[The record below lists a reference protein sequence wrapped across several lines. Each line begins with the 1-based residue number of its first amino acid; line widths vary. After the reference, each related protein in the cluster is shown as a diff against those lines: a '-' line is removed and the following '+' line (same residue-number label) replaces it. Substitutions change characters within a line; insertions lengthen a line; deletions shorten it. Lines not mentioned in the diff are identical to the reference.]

1 MSKQF
6 FKNLE
11 WKVLICSLLLLA
23 IGLFALYSATMNK
36 GLIDFT
42 KQVRWFVVSIPVLLF
57 FTFVDYNKILKY
69 SGFLYLIFLGL
80 LVGVLFTTPISGAS
94 SWYNLGEFSFQ
105 PSEIGKIFIL
115 MFIVS
120 VIVRLQYKGKD
131 EINKLYKL
139 IISLIVAAIP
149 IALIIKQPDY
159 GTALAYIFAFIAILY
174 VAGLRKRYIF
184 LGVILRRYRDISYI

>member
-1 MSKQF
+1 MNKQF

-23 IGLFALYSATMNK
+23 IGLFALYSATINK
-36 GLIDFT
+36 GLVDFT
-42 KQVRWFVVSIPVLLF
+42 KQVRWFVVSIPFLLF
-57 FTFVDYNKILKY
+57 FTLVDYNKILKY
-69 SGFLYLIFLGL
+69 SGFFYLIFLGL
-80 LVGVLFTTPISGAS
+80 LVGVLFTKPISGAT

-115 MFIVS
+115 MFIVAT
-120 VIVRLQYKGKD
+120 IVRLQYKGKD

-139 IISLIVAAIP
+139 IISLIVEAIP
-149 IALIIKQPDY
+149 IALIIRQPDY

-174 VAGLRKRYIF
+174 VGGLRKRYIF
-184 LGVILRRYRDISYI
+184 LRNNTSEVLVYI

>member
-23 IGLFALYSATMNK
+23 IGLFALYSATINK

-115 MFIVS
+115 MFIVAT
-120 VIVRLQYKGKD
+120 IVRLQYKGKD

-149 IALIIKQPDY
+149 ITLIIRQPDY
-159 GTALAYIFAFIAILY
+159 GTALAYIFAVIAILY
-174 VAGLRKRYIF
+174 VGGLRKRYIF
-184 LGVILRRYRDISYI
+184 LRSNTSEVLVYI

>member
-1 MSKQF
+1 MNKQF

-11 WKVLICSLLLLA
+11 WRVLICSLLLLA
-23 IGLFALYSATMNK
+23 IGLFALYSATINK
-36 GLIDFT
+36 GLVDFT
-42 KQVRWFVVSIPVLLF
+42 KQVRWFIVSIPFLLF

-69 SGFLYLIFLGL
+69 SAFFYIIFIGL
-80 LVGVLFTTPISGAS
+80 LVGVLFTSPISGAT

-115 MFIVS
+115 MFIVAT
-120 VIVRLQYKGKD
+120 IVRLQYKGKD

-149 IALIIKQPDY
+149 IALIIRQPDY

-174 VAGLRKRYIF
+174 VGGLRKRYIF
-184 LGVILRRYRDISYI
+184 LRNNTSEVLVYI

>member
-23 IGLFALYSATMNK
+23 IGLFALYSATINK

-174 VAGLRKRYIF
+174 VGGLRKRYIF
-184 LGVILRRYRDISYI
+184 LRSNTSEVLVYI

>member
-1 MSKQF
+1 MNKQF

-11 WKVLICSLLLLA
+11 WKVLVCSLLLLA
-23 IGLFALYSATMNK
+23 IGLFALYSATINK
-36 GLIDFT
+36 GLVDFT
-42 KQVRWFVVSIPVLLF
+42 KQVRWFVVSIPFLLF
-57 FTFVDYNKILKY
+57 FTLVDYNKILKY
-69 SGFLYLIFLGL
+69 SGFFYLIFLGL
-80 LVGVLFTTPISGAS
+80 LLGVLFTKPISGAT

-115 MFIVS
+115 MFIVAT
-120 VIVRLQYKGKD
+120 IVRLQYKGKD

-149 IALIIKQPDY
+149 IALIIRQPDY

-174 VAGLRKRYIF
+174 VGGLRKRYI
-184 LGVILRRYRDISYI
+184 ILRNNTSEVLGYI

>member
-23 IGLFALYSATMNK
+23 IGLFALYSATINK
-36 GLIDFT
+36 GLVDFT
-42 KQVRWFVVSIPVLLF
+42 KQVRWFVVSIPFLLF
-57 FTFVDYNKILKY
+57 FTLVDYNKILKY
-69 SGFLYLIFLGL
+69 SGFFYLIFLGL
-80 LVGVLFTTPISGAS
+80 LVGVLFTKPISGAT

-115 MFIVS
+115 MFIVAT
-120 VIVRLQYKGKD
+120 IVRLQYKGKD

-139 IISLIVAAIP
+139 IILLIVAAIP
-149 IALIIKQPDY
+149 ITLIIKQPDY

-174 VAGLRKRYIF
+174 VGGLRKRYIF
-184 LGVILRRYRDISYI
+184 LRSNTSEVLVYI

>member
-1 MSKQF
+1 MNKQF

-23 IGLFALYSATMNK
+23 IGLFALYSATINK

-69 SGFLYLIFLGL
+69 SGFFYLIFLGL
-80 LVGVLFTTPISGAS
+80 LVGVLFTKPISGAT

-115 MFIVS
+115 MFIVAT
-120 VIVRLQYKGKD
+120 IVRLQYKGKD

-149 IALIIKQPDY
+149 IALIIRQPDY

-174 VAGLRKRYIF
+174 VGGLRKRYI
-184 LGVILRRYRDISYI
+184 ILRNNTSEVLVYI

>member
-1 MSKQF
+1 MNKQF

-11 WKVLICSLLLLA
+11 WKVLVCSLLLLA
-23 IGLFALYSATMNK
+23 IGLFALYSATINK
-36 GLIDFT
+36 GLVDFT
-42 KQVRWFVVSIPVLLF
+42 KQVRWFVVSIPFLLF
-57 FTFVDYNKILKY
+57 FTLVDYNKILKY
-69 SGFLYLIFLGL
+69 SGFFYLIFLGL
-80 LVGVLFTTPISGAS
+80 LVGVLFTKPISGAT

-115 MFIVS
+115 MFIVAT
-120 VIVRLQYKGKD
+120 IVRLQYKGKD

-149 IALIIKQPDY
+149 IALIIRQPDY

-174 VAGLRKRYIF
+174 VGGLRKRYI
-184 LGVILRRYRDISYI
+184 ILRNNTSEVLVYI

>member
-23 IGLFALYSATMNK
+23 IGLFALYSATINK

-149 IALIIKQPDY
+149 IALIIRQPDY

-174 VAGLRKRYIF
+174 VGGLRKRYI
-184 LGVILRRYRDISYI
+184 ILRSNTSEVLVYI

>member
-1 MSKQF
+1 MNKQF

-23 IGLFALYSATMNK
+23 IGLFALYSATINK
-36 GLIDFT
+36 GLVDFT
-42 KQVRWFVVSIPVLLF
+42 KQVRWFVVSIPFLLF
-57 FTFVDYNKILKY
+57 FTLVDYNKILKY
-69 SGFLYLIFLGL
+69 SGFFYLIFLGL
-80 LVGVLFTTPISGAS
+80 LVGVLFTKPISGAT

-115 MFIVS
+115 MFIVAI
-120 VIVRLQYKGKD
+120 IVRLQYKGKD

-149 IALIIKQPDY
+149 IALIIRQPDY
-159 GTALAYIFAFIAILY
+159 GTALAYIFAVIAILY
-174 VAGLRKRYIF
+174 VGGLRKRYI
-184 LGVILRRYRDISYI
+184 ILRNNPSEVLVYI

>member
-1 MSKQF
+1 MNKQF

-11 WKVLICSLLLLA
+11 WRVLICSLLLLA
-23 IGLFALYSATMNK
+23 IGLFALYSATINK
-36 GLIDFT
+36 GLVDFT
-42 KQVRWFVVSIPVLLF
+42 KQVRWFIVSIPFLLF

-69 SGFLYLIFLGL
+69 SAFFYIIFIGL
-80 LVGVLFTTPISGAS
+80 LVGVLFTSPISGAT

-115 MFIVS
+115 MFIVAT
-120 VIVRLQYKGKD
+120 IVRLQYKGKD

-149 IALIIKQPDY
+149 ITLIIRQPDY
-159 GTALAYIFAFIAILY
+159 GTALAYIFAVIAILY
-174 VAGLRKRYIF
+174 VGGLRKRYIF
-184 LGVILRRYRDISYI
+184 LRINTSEVLVYI

>member
-1 MSKQF
+1 MNKQF

-23 IGLFALYSATMNK
+23 IGLFALYSATINK
-36 GLIDFT
+36 RLVDFT
-42 KQVRWFVVSIPVLLF
+42 KQVRWFVVSIPFLLF
-57 FTFVDYNKILKY
+57 FTLVDYNKILKY
-69 SGFLYLIFLGL
+69 SGFFYLIFLGL
-80 LVGVLFTTPISGAS
+80 LVGVLFTKPISGAT

-115 MFIVS
+115 MFIVAT
-120 VIVRLQYKGKD
+120 IVRLQYKGKD

-149 IALIIKQPDY
+149 IALIIRQPDY

-174 VAGLRKRYIF
+174 VGGLRKRYI
-184 LGVILRRYRDISYI
+184 ILRNNTSEVLVYI

>member
-1 MSKQF
+1 MNKQF

-11 WKVLICSLLLLA
+11 WKVLICSLLLLS
-23 IGLFALYSATMNK
+23 IGLFALYSATINK
-36 GLIDFT
+36 GLVDFT
-42 KQVRWFVVSIPVLLF
+42 KQVRWFVVSIPFLLF
-57 FTFVDYNKILKY
+57 FTLVDYNKILKY
-69 SGFLYLIFLGL
+69 SGFFYLIFLGL
-80 LVGVLFTTPISGAS
+80 LVGVLFTKPISGAT

-115 MFIVS
+115 MFIVAT
-120 VIVRLQYKGKD
+120 IVRLQYKGKD

-149 IALIIKQPDY
+149 IALIIRQPDY

-174 VAGLRKRYIF
+174 VGGLRKRYIF
-184 LGVILRRYRDISYI
+184 LRNNTSEVLVYI

>member
-1 MSKQF
+1 MNKQF

-11 WKVLICSLLLLA
+11 WRVLICSLLLLA
-23 IGLFALYSATMNK
+23 IGLFALYSATINK
-36 GLIDFT
+36 GLVDFT
-42 KQVRWFVVSIPVLLF
+42 KQVRWFIVSIPFLLF

-69 SGFLYLIFLGL
+69 SAFFYIIFIGL
-80 LVGVLFTTPISGAS
+80 LVGVLFTSPISGAT

-115 MFIVS
+115 MFIVAI
-120 VIVRLQYKGKD
+120 IVRLQYKGKD

-159 GTALAYIFAFIAILY
+159 GTALAYIFAVIAILY
-174 VAGLRKRYIF
+174 VGGLRKRYI
-184 LGVILRRYRDISYI
+184 ILRNNPSEVLVYI

>member
-23 IGLFALYSATMNK
+23 IGLFALYSATINK

>member
-1 MSKQF
+1 MNKQF

-11 WKVLICSLLLLA
+11 WKVLVCSLLLLA
-23 IGLFALYSATMNK
+23 IGLFALYSATINK
-36 GLIDFT
+36 GLVDFT
-42 KQVRWFVVSIPVLLF
+42 KQVRWFVVSIPFLLF
-57 FTFVDYNKILKY
+57 FTLVDYNKILKY
-69 SGFLYLIFLGL
+69 SGFFYLIFLGL
-80 LVGVLFTTPISGAS
+80 LVGVLFTKPISGAT

-115 MFIVS
+115 MFIVAA
-120 VIVRLQYKGKD
+120 IVRLQYKGKD

-149 IALIIKQPDY
+149 IALIIRQPDY

-174 VAGLRKRYIF
+174 VGGLRKRYI
-184 LGVILRRYRDISYI
+184 ILRNNTSEVLVYI

>member
-1 MSKQF
+1 MNKQF

-11 WKVLICSLLLLA
+11 WRVLICSLLLLA
-23 IGLFALYSATMNK
+23 IGLFALYSATINK
-36 GLIDFT
+36 GLVDFT
-42 KQVRWFVVSIPVLLF
+42 KQVRWFIVSIPFLLF

-69 SGFLYLIFLGL
+69 SAFFYIIFIGL
-80 LVGVLFTTPISGAS
+80 LVGVLFTSPISGAT

-115 MFIVS
+115 MFIVAT
-120 VIVRLQYKGKD
+120 IVRLQYKGKD

-149 IALIIKQPDY
+149 ITLIIRQPDY
-159 GTALAYIFAFIAILY
+159 GTALAYIFAVIAILY
-174 VAGLRKRYIF
+174 VGGLRKRYIF
-184 LGVILRRYRDISYI
+184 LRSNTSEALVYI

>member
-1 MSKQF
+1 MNKQF

-23 IGLFALYSATMNK
+23 IGLFALYSATINK
-36 GLIDFT
+36 GLVDFT
-42 KQVRWFVVSIPVLLF
+42 KQVRWFVVSIPFLLF
-57 FTFVDYNKILKY
+57 FTLVDYNKILKY
-69 SGFLYLIFLGL
+69 SGFFYLIFLGL
-80 LVGVLFTTPISGAS
+80 LVGVLFTKPISGAT

-115 MFIVS
+115 MFIVAT
-120 VIVRLQYKGKD
+120 IVRLQYKGKD

-174 VAGLRKRYIF
+174 VGGLRKRYIF
-184 LGVILRRYRDISYI
+184 LRNNTSEVLVYI

>member
-1 MSKQF
+1 MNKQF

-11 WKVLICSLLLLA
+11 WKVLVCSLLLLA
-23 IGLFALYSATMNK
+23 IGLFALYSATINK

-69 SGFLYLIFLGL
+69 SGFFYLIFLGL
-80 LVGVLFTTPISGAS
+80 LLGVLFTKPISGAT

-115 MFIVS
+115 MFIVAT
-120 VIVRLQYKGKD
+120 IVRLQYKGKD

-149 IALIIKQPDY
+149 IALIIRQPDY

-174 VAGLRKRYIF
+174 VGGLRKRYI
-184 LGVILRRYRDISYI
+184 ILRSNTSEVLVYI

>member
-1 MSKQF
+1 MNKQF

-11 WKVLICSLLLLA
+11 WRVLICSLLLLA
-23 IGLFALYSATMNK
+23 IGLFALYSATINK
-36 GLIDFT
+36 GLVDFT
-42 KQVRWFVVSIPVLLF
+42 KQVRWFIVSIPFLLF

-69 SGFLYLIFLGL
+69 SAFFYIIFIGL
-80 LVGVLFTTPISGAS
+80 LVGVLFTSPISGAT

-115 MFIVS
+115 MFIVAT
-120 VIVRLQYKGKD
+120 IVRLQYKGKD

-149 IALIIKQPDY
+149 IALIIRQPDY
-159 GTALAYIFAFIAILY
+159 GTALAYIFAVIAILY
-174 VAGLRKRYIF
+174 VGGLRKRYI
-184 LGVILRRYRDISYI
+184 ILRNNPSEVSVYI

>member
-1 MSKQF
+1 MNKQF

-23 IGLFALYSATMNK
+23 IGLFALYSATINK
-36 GLIDFT
+36 GLVDFT
-42 KQVRWFVVSIPVLLF
+42 KQVRWFVVSIPFLLF
-57 FTFVDYNKILKY
+57 FTLVDYNKILKY
-69 SGFLYLIFLGL
+69 SGFFYLIFLGL
-80 LVGVLFTTPISGAS
+80 LVGVLFTKPISGAT

-149 IALIIKQPDY
+149 IVLIIKQPDY

-174 VAGLRKRYIF
+174 VGGLRKRYIF
-184 LGVILRRYRDISYI
+184 LRNNTSEVLVYI

>member
-1 MSKQF
+1 MNKQF

-23 IGLFALYSATMNK
+23 IGLFALYSATINK
-36 GLIDFT
+36 GLVDFT
-42 KQVRWFVVSIPVLLF
+42 KQVRWFVVSIPFLLF
-57 FTFVDYNKILKY
+57 FTLVDYNKILKY
-69 SGFLYLIFLGL
+69 SGFFYLIFLGL
-80 LVGVLFTTPISGAS
+80 LLGVLFTKPISGAT

-115 MFIVS
+115 MFIVAT
-120 VIVRLQYKGKD
+120 IVRLQYKGKD

-149 IALIIKQPDY
+149 ITLIIRQPDY

-174 VAGLRKRYIF
+174 VGGLRKRYI
-184 LGVILRRYRDISYI
+184 ILRNNTSEVLVYI

>member
-1 MSKQF
+1 MNKQF

-11 WKVLICSLLLLA
+11 WKVLVCSLLLLA
-23 IGLFALYSATMNK
+23 IGLFALYSATINK
-36 GLIDFT
+36 GLVDFT
-42 KQVRWFVVSIPVLLF
+42 KQVRWFVVSIPFLLF
-57 FTFVDYNKILKY
+57 FTLVDYNKILKY
-69 SGFLYLIFLGL
+69 SGFFYLIFLGL
-80 LVGVLFTTPISGAS
+80 LVGVLFTKPISGAT

-115 MFIVS
+115 MFIVAT
-120 VIVRLQYKGKD
+120 IVRLQYKGKD

-149 IALIIKQPDY
+149 IALIIRQPDY

-174 VAGLRKRYIF
+174 VGGLRKRYIF
-184 LGVILRRYRDISYI
+184 LRNNTSEVLAYI

>member
-1 MSKQF
+1 MNKQF

-11 WKVLICSLLLLA
+11 WRVLICSLLLLA
-23 IGLFALYSATMNK
+23 IGLFALYSATINK
-36 GLIDFT
+36 GLVDFK
-42 KQVRWFVVSIPVLLF
+42 KQVRWFIVSIPFLLF

-69 SGFLYLIFLGL
+69 SAFFYIIFIGL
-80 LVGVLFTTPISGAS
+80 LVGVLFTSPISGAT

-115 MFIVS
+115 MFIVAT
-120 VIVRLQYKGKD
+120 IVRLQYKGKD

-149 IALIIKQPDY
+149 ITLIIRQPDY
-159 GTALAYIFAFIAILY
+159 GTALAYIFAVIAILY
-174 VAGLRKRYIF
+174 VGGLRKRYIF
-184 LGVILRRYRDISYI
+184 LRSNTSEVLVYI

>member
-23 IGLFALYSATMNK
+23 IGLFALYSATINK

-149 IALIIKQPDY
+149 IALIIRQPDY
-159 GTALAYIFAFIAILY
+159 GTALAYIFAVIAILY
-174 VAGLRKRYIF
+174 VGGLRKRYIF
-184 LGVILRRYRDISYI
+184 LRSNTSEVLVYI

>member
-1 MSKQF
+1 MNKQF

-23 IGLFALYSATMNK
+23 IGLFALYSATINK
-36 GLIDFT
+36 GLVDFT
-42 KQVRWFVVSIPVLLF
+42 KQVRWFVVSIPFLLF
-57 FTFVDYNKILKY
+57 FTLVDYNKILKY
-69 SGFLYLIFLGL
+69 SGFFYLIFLGL
-80 LVGVLFTTPISGAS
+80 LVGVLFTKPISGAT

-115 MFIVS
+115 MFIVAI
-120 VIVRLQYKGKD
+120 IVRLQYKGKD

-149 IALIIKQPDY
+149 IALIIRQPDY

-174 VAGLRKRYIF
+174 VGGLRKRYIF
-184 LGVILRRYRDISYI
+184 LRNNTSEVLVYI

>member
-1 MSKQF
+1 MNKQF

-11 WKVLICSLLLLA
+11 WKVLVCSLLLLA
-23 IGLFALYSATMNK
+23 IGLFALYSATINK
-36 GLIDFT
+36 GLVDFT
-42 KQVRWFVVSIPVLLF
+42 KQVRWFVVSIPFLLF
-57 FTFVDYNKILKY
+57 FTLVDYNKILKY
-69 SGFLYLIFLGL
+69 SGFFYLIFLGL
-80 LVGVLFTTPISGAS
+80 LVGVLFTKPISGAT

-115 MFIVS
+115 MFIVAT
-120 VIVRLQYKGKD
+120 IVRLQYKGKD

-159 GTALAYIFAFIAILY
+159 GTALAYIFAVIAILY
-174 VAGLRKRYIF
+174 VGGLRKRYI
-184 LGVILRRYRDISYI
+184 ILRNNPSEVLVYI

>member
-1 MSKQF
+1 MNKQF

-11 WKVLICSLLLLA
+11 WRVLICSLLLLA
-23 IGLFALYSATMNK
+23 IGLFALYSATINK
-36 GLIDFT
+36 GLVDFT
-42 KQVRWFVVSIPVLLF
+42 KQVRWFIVSIPFLLF

-69 SGFLYLIFLGL
+69 SAFFYIIFIGL
-80 LVGVLFTTPISGAS
+80 LVGVLFTSPISGAT
-94 SWYNLGEFSFQ
+94 SWYNLGELSFQ

-115 MFIVS
+115 MFIVAT
-120 VIVRLQYKGKD
+120 IVRLQYKGKD

-159 GTALAYIFAFIAILY
+159 GTALAYIFAVIAILY
-174 VAGLRKRYIF
+174 VGGLRKRYI
-184 LGVILRRYRDISYI
+184 ILRNNISEVLVYI

>member
-36 GLIDFT
+36 GLVDFT
-42 KQVRWFVVSIPVLLF
+42 KQVRWFIVSIPFLLF

-174 VAGLRKRYIF
+174 VGGLKKRYIF
-184 LGVILRRYRDISYI
+184 LRSNTSEVLVYI

>member
-23 IGLFALYSATMNK
+23 IGLFALYSATINK

-57 FTFVDYNKILKY
+57 FTF
-69 SGFLYLIFLGL
+69 
-80 LVGVLFTTPISGAS
+80 
-94 SWYNLGEFSFQ
+94 
-105 PSEIGKIFIL
+105 EIGKIFIL

-184 LGVILRRYRDISYI
+184 LGVILRSYRAISYI

>member
-1 MSKQF
+1 MNKQF

-23 IGLFALYSATMNK
+23 IGLFALYSATINK
-36 GLIDFT
+36 GLVDFT
-42 KQVRWFVVSIPVLLF
+42 KQVRWFVVSIPFLLF
-57 FTFVDYNKILKY
+57 FTLVDYNKILKY
-69 SGFLYLIFLGL
+69 SGFFYLIFLGL
-80 LVGVLFTTPISGAS
+80 LVGVLFTKPISGAT

-115 MFIVS
+115 MFIVAT
-120 VIVRLQYKGKD
+120 IVRLQYKGKD

-149 IALIIKQPDY
+149 IALIIRQPDY

-174 VAGLRKRYIF
+174 VGGLRKRYI
-184 LGVILRRYRDISYI
+184 ILRSNTSEVLVYI

>member
-1 MSKQF
+1 MNKQF

-11 WKVLICSLLLLA
+11 WRVLICSLLLLA
-23 IGLFALYSATMNK
+23 IGLFALYSATINK
-36 GLIDFT
+36 GLVDFT
-42 KQVRWFVVSIPVLLF
+42 KQVRWFIVSIPFLLF

-69 SGFLYLIFLGL
+69 SAFFYIIFIGL
-80 LVGVLFTTPISGAS
+80 LVGVLFTSPISGAT

-115 MFIVS
+115 MFIVAT
-120 VIVRLQYKGKD
+120 IVRLQYKGKD

-149 IALIIKQPDY
+149 ITLIIRQPDY
-159 GTALAYIFAFIAILY
+159 GTALAYIFAVIAILY
-174 VAGLRKRYIF
+174 VGGLRKRYI
-184 LGVILRRYRDISYI
+184 ILRNNPSEVLVYI

>member
-1 MSKQF
+1 MNKQF

-23 IGLFALYSATMNK
+23 IGLFALYSATINK
-36 GLIDFT
+36 GLVDFT
-42 KQVRWFVVSIPVLLF
+42 KQVRWFVVSIPFLLF
-57 FTFVDYNKILKY
+57 FTLIDYNKILKY
-69 SGFLYLIFLGL
+69 SGFFYLIFLGL
-80 LVGVLFTTPISGAS
+80 LVGVLFTKPISGAT

-115 MFIVS
+115 MFIVAT
-120 VIVRLQYKGKD
+120 IVRLQYKGKD

-149 IALIIKQPDY
+149 IALIIRQPDY

-174 VAGLRKRYIF
+174 VGGLRKRYI
-184 LGVILRRYRDISYI
+184 ILRNNTSEVLGYI

>member
-1 MSKQF
+1 MNKQF

-11 WKVLICSLLLLA
+11 WKVLVCSLLLLA
-23 IGLFALYSATMNK
+23 IGLFALYSATINK
-36 GLIDFT
+36 GLVDFT
-42 KQVRWFVVSIPVLLF
+42 KQVRWFIVSIPFLLF

-69 SGFLYLIFLGL
+69 SGFFYLIFLGL
-80 LVGVLFTTPISGAS
+80 LVGVLFTKPISGAT

-115 MFIVS
+115 MFIVAI
-120 VIVRLQYKGKD
+120 IVRLQYKGKD

-149 IALIIKQPDY
+149 IALIIRQPDY

-174 VAGLRKRYIF
+174 VGGLRKRYI
-184 LGVILRRYRDISYI
+184 ILRSNTSEVLVYI

>member
-1 MSKQF
+1 MNKQF

-23 IGLFALYSATMNK
+23 IGLFALYSATINK
-36 GLIDFT
+36 GLVDFT
-42 KQVRWFVVSIPVLLF
+42 KQVRWFVVSIPFLLF
-57 FTFVDYNKILKY
+57 FTLVDYNKILKY
-69 SGFLYLIFLGL
+69 SGFFYLIFLGL
-80 LVGVLFTTPISGAS
+80 LVGVLFTKPISGAT

-115 MFIVS
+115 MFIVAT
-120 VIVRLQYKGKD
+120 IVRLQYKGKD

-149 IALIIKQPDY
+149 IALIIRQPDY

-174 VAGLRKRYIF
+174 VGGLRKRYIF
-184 LGVILRRYRDISYI
+184 FRNNTSEVLVYI

>member
-1 MSKQF
+1 MNKQF

-11 WKVLICSLLLLA
+11 WKVLVCSLLLLA
-23 IGLFALYSATMNK
+23 IGLFALCSATINK
-36 GLIDFT
+36 GLVDFT
-42 KQVRWFVVSIPVLLF
+42 KQVRWFVVSIPFLLF
-57 FTFVDYNKILKY
+57 FTLVDYNKILKY
-69 SGFLYLIFLGL
+69 SGFFYLIFLGL
-80 LVGVLFTTPISGAS
+80 LLGVLFTKPISGAT

-115 MFIVS
+115 MFIVAT
-120 VIVRLQYKGKD
+120 IVRLQYKGKD

-149 IALIIKQPDY
+149 IALIIRQPDY

-174 VAGLRKRYIF
+174 VGGLRKRYI
-184 LGVILRRYRDISYI
+184 ILRSNTSEVLVYI

>member
-1 MSKQF
+1 MNKQF

-23 IGLFALYSATMNK
+23 IGLFALYSATINK
-36 GLIDFT
+36 GLVDFT
-42 KQVRWFVVSIPVLLF
+42 KQVRWFVVSIPFLLF
-57 FTFVDYNKILKY
+57 FTLVDYNKILKY
-69 SGFLYLIFLGL
+69 SGFFYIIFLGL
-80 LVGVLFTTPISGAS
+80 LVGVLFTKPISGAT
-94 SWYNLGEFSFQ
+94 SWYNMGEFSLQ

-115 MFIVS
+115 MFIVAT
-120 VIVRLQYKGKD
+120 IVRLQYKGKD

-149 IALIIKQPDY
+149 IALIIRQPDY

-174 VAGLRKRYIF
+174 VGGLRKRYIF
-184 LGVILRRYRDISYI
+184 LRNNTSEVLVYI